1 MPVRESLTNPMLSLA
16 ILCVYGGIGD
26 FVMSKTP
33 SAGERAVSK
42 CHRLVGNIKCL
53 CWYQRLQRI
62 KDCSVPVREQP
73 LSRWKVLHRYREVDD
88 FQEVPQI
95 SQQIPPRRFNKSPR
109 HQIWMYT
116 NTESLER

>member
-1 MPVRESLTNPMLSLA
+1 MPVRESTYKYHALDGNTVRLWCYQR
-16 ILCVYGGIGD
+16 LCYVENA
-26 FVMSKTP
+26 FC
-33 SAGERAVSK
+33 R
-42 CHRLVGNIKCL
+42 CHHLVGNIKGL

-88 FQEVPQI
+88 FQEVPQYL
-95 SQQIPPRRFNKSPR
+95 SQEIPPRRFNKSPR

-116 NTESLER
+116 NTE

>member
-1 MPVRESLTNPMLSLA
+1 MPVRESLTNTMLPMA
-16 ILCVYGGIGD
+16 IPCVYGGISD
-26 FVMSKTP
+26 FVMSKTT
-33 SAGERAVSK
+33 SAGERAVLK
-42 CHRLVGNIKCL
+42 YHHLVGNIKCL

-88 FQEVPQI
+88 FQEAPQHL
-95 SQQIPPRRFNKSPR
+95 SQQIPPR

-116 NTESLER
+116 NTE